1 MRINT
6 NINSMR
12 TQEYMRQNQDKM
24 NTAMNRLSSGKS
36 INSAADDAAGLAIAT
51 RMRAKEGG
59 LNVGA
64 RNTQD
69 AMSALRTG
77 DAALGSISNILLR
90 MRDLATQAASGT
102 NNTTDS
108 ASLNKEYKQL
118 AEEIDHIAGKTN
130 FNGNAFLNSA
140 DADATKKGT
149 DITIQL
155 SDAASDTLEIKA
167 IDAKAATLLGAAVGT
182 LTGAD
187 TAAAVTAATTEM
199 KAIDKAIQSV
209 ADMRATFG
217 SQLNRLDHNLN
228 NVTSQATNMAAAAS
242 QIEDADMAKEM
253 SEMTKFKILNEA
265 GISMLSQANQT
276 PQMVSKLLQ

>member
-1 MRINT
+1 
-6 NINSMR
+6 
-12 TQEYMRQNQDKM
+12 
-24 NTAMNRLSSGKS
+24 
-36 INSAADDAAGLAIAT
+36 
-51 RMRAKEGG
+51 GG

-77 DAALGSISNILLR
+77 DAALGSVSNILLR
-90 MRDLATQAASGT
+90 MRDLATQASNGT
-102 NNTTDS
+102 NNDNDI
-108 ASLNKEYKQL
+108 ASMNKEYQAL
-118 AEEIDHIAGKTN
+118 ADEIDHIAEKTN
-130 FNGNAFLNSA
+130 FNGNTFLNKGA
-140 DADATKKGT
+140 KGT

-155 SDAASDTLEIKA
+155 SDASSDTMKISA
-167 IDAKAATLLGAAVGT
+167 IETKKLTTATLNVGT
-182 LTGAD
+182 SKALTAANASGEITALD
-187 TAAAVTAATTEM
+187 TA
-199 KAIDKAIQSV
+199 IQNI
-209 ADMRATFG
+209 ADERATFG